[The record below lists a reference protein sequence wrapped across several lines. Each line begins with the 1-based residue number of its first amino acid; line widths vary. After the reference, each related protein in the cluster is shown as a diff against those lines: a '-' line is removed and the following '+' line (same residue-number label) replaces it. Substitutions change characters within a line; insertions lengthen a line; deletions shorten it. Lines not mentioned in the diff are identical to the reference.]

1 MRKVVI
7 VLMASA
13 ILSIIG
19 GKAIIAACDFI
30 VEQRAIEDRA
40 AFVMEDIQDI

>member
-1 MRKVVI
+1 MKRVVLI
-7 VLMASA
+7 MVVSI

-30 VEQRAIEDRA
+30 AEQRAIEDRA
-40 AFVMEDIQDI
+40 AFITEDIQDI